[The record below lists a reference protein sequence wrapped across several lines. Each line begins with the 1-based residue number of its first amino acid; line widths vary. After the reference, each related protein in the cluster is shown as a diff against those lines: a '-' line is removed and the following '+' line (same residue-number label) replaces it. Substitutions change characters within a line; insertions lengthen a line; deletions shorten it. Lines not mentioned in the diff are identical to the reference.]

1 MKSFEIRDGIVLFV
15 NERKNDKQPVMR
27 GTLTIANPLPP
38 GEYEVAL
45 WGKVSKAGNKFWS
58 GEFKPKQERRPVST
72 DYMGPMDRAQAEDRE
87 ADKPDFDDEV
97 PF

>member
-1 MKSFEIRDGIVLFV
+1 VKSFEIRDGIVLFV

-58 GEFKPKQERRPVST
+58 GEFKPKQERRPAPQAPAEVDES
-72 DYMGPMDRAQAEDRE
+72 DRFEDDSE
-87 ADKPDFDDEV
+87 L